1 MPSLGAPEILV
12 ILLVALLVFGPN
24 KLPEIGRQV
33 GKGVREL
40 RKFQDHI
47 KSEIDDVMGSHS
59 ESDSGPD
66 EAPGLPPKEV
76 VVGSDEEP
84 RPIGSTEPP
93 RGPHE
98 GIEGP
103 TPPQPAL
110 PDDPTP

>member
-1 MPSLGAPEILV
+1 MPSLGAPEIIV

-33 GKGVREL
+33 GKGVREF

-47 KSEIDDVMGSHS
+47 KGEIDDVMGSHS
-59 ESDSGPD
+59 EPD
-66 EAPGLPPKEV
+66 EAPGLPPKDV
-76 VVGSDEEP
+76 VVGSGEEP
-84 RPIGSTEPP
+84 SPIGSTEPL

-103 TPPQPAL
+103 AASRPAL